1 MNDAKMRYLAIIPA
15 RGGSVGVPGKNIR
28 PLVGK
33 PMLAWTI
40 EHALEC
46 SQIGRIVV
54 STDSPAVAAVAENY
68 GVKCPHLR
76 PAHLAQD
83 DTATEPVLLHV
94 VEQLESEGYTS
105 DAVVLLQ
112 PTSPFRRKGR
122 LAEAVRQLESEGADS
137 LVSVC
142 SDHSFFW
149 TTPERPQASYNFME
163 RPLRQNIP
171 DHERRYRE
179 NGSIYITRTKILQSL
194 RNRLGGKITMFVMD
208 EDESH
213 QVDTRT
219 DFAILEQIMMASKA
233 PTASVKLSRRDVDAI
248 VFDFD
253 GVLTDNRVYV
263 DQDGREVVAC
273 NRADGMGFEM
283 LRQAGL
289 QLFILSKETNPVVAA
304 RGRKVDVPV
313 IQNVHDK
320 GQALEALARDNAF
333 DLSRA
338 IYVANDLNDLP
349 AMSQVAYAIA
359 VADAHAAV
367 HAAAWRV
374 LSRAGGDGVVRE
386 IAEDVLGLAWQ
397 QQSE

>member
-1 MNDAKMRYLAIIPA
+1 MNESMMRYLAIVPA

-28 PLVGK
+28 PLLGK
-33 PMLAWTI
+33 PMLVWTI

-68 GVKCPHLR
+68 GVKCPQLR
-76 PAHLAQD
+76 PPHLAQD
-83 DTATEPVLLHV
+83 DTPTEPVLLHV
-94 VEQLESEGYTS
+94 IEQLEQEGYAS

-112 PTSPFRRKGR
+112 PTSPFRRQGR
-122 LAEAVRQLESEGADS
+122 LAEAIRQFESERADS
-137 LVSVC
+137 LLSVC
-142 SDHSFFW
+142 LDHSFFW
-149 TTPERPQASYNFME
+149 TTPERPQASYNFMN

-171 DHERRYRE
+171 HHERHYRE
-179 NGSIYITRTKILQSL
+179 NGSIYITRTNILQSL
-194 RNRLGGKITMFVMD
+194 RNRLGGRITLFVME

-213 QVDTRT
+213 QVDTLT
-219 DFAILEQIMMASKA
+219 DFTILEQIMTASRA
-233 PTASVKLSRRDVDAI
+233 PTSSVKLSRLDVDAI

-263 DQDGREVVAC
+263 DQDGQEVVSC

-289 QLFILSKETNPVVAA
+289 QLFILSKEANPVVAA
-304 RGRKVDVPV
+304 RGRKVNVPV

-320 GQALEALARDNAF
+320 GQALDALARDKGI

-338 IYVANDLNDLP
+338 IYVGNDLNDLP
-349 AMSQVAYAIA
+349 AMSRVAYAIA
-359 VADAHAAV
+359 VADAHASV

-374 LSRAGGDGVVRE
+374 LSRAGGNGVVRE
-386 IAEDVLGLAWQ
+386 IAEDILGLAWKL
-397 QQSE
+397 